1 MSTPRQIREQQQMQ
15 IQRVKNSGILSSNG
29 SPTKDDRE
37 EEMSRS
43 ALAMFRVKEEEI
55 ERKKF
60 EVREK
65 VQAQMGKVEEASK
78 RLADIREELEALT
91 DPMRKD
97 VAMVRKKID
106 MVNKEL
112 KPLGLSCQKKEKEY
126 KDALE
131 AFNEKN
137 KEKAEL
143 VSKLVELVTESEKL
157 RMKKLEDLSK
167 NIDILQ

>member
-78 RLADIREELEALT
+78 RLADIRE
-91 DPMRKD
+91 
-97 VAMVRKKID
+97 
-106 MVNKEL
+106 VNL
-112 KPLGLSCQKKEKEY
+112 
-126 KDALE
+126 
-131 AFNEKN
+131 
-137 KEKAEL
+137 
-143 VSKLVELVTESEKL
+143 
-157 RMKKLEDLSK
+157 M
-167 NIDILQ
+167 